1 MVRVLLLD
9 AALELSIC
17 PGGTL
22 LQFGYYRRGVGVAM
36 QPKQGERERE
46 REREEEKREA
56 RVNSTGKQK
65 LIY

>member
-36 QPKQGERERE
+36 QPKQGERERKKKGKLE
-46 REREEEKREA
+46 LTARENK
-56 RVNSTGKQK
+56 N
-65 LIY
+65 